1 MIDVMTEEHVTIR
14 ELQRNAAEIFKR
26 VQEGHTVL
34 VTRWGEIIGQ
44 ITPPDPA
51 EEAVAKAIA
60 AKVLDPR
67 VLDSLPTGMEALEG
81 GPEPLPP
88 GAETTAEVLDRLREE
103 RDFR

>member
-34 VTRWGEIIGQ
+34 VTRWGEVVGQ

-51 EEAVAKAIA
+51 NIAIDRAIA
-60 AKVLDPR
+60 AGLLDPAVLDR
-67 VLDSLPTGMEALEG
+67 LPTGPEARNIVR
-81 GPEPLPP
+81 EPSPP
-88 GAETTAEVLDRLREE
+88 GTNRGSEAIDRLREE
-103 RDFR
+103 REF